1 MSEIRFAVKLLD
13 EPSKSIATIL
23 CEFYDNM
30 KSLELDEQR
39 GGKQA
44 TLILMATNDLE
55 SIIKP

>member
-30 KSLELDEQR
+30 KALESDEQR